1 MSDNESGLSNDE
13 VGDRLR
19 RAREDAGLT
28 QADAAQII
36 DAARTTIVAIEKG
49 QRRVRI
55 EEIQKLA
62 RAYGTSANALL
73 RRESIQLDLLP
84 QFRKLEQS
92 TDAAVEVAS
101 RMLNDL
107 VRAELELE
115 DALGIRRER
124 RYPQERQI
132 LPGDTNSVMAQA
144 EEDAQDLRDWLGIGP
159 GPIGDIISI
168 LDLQLGIRVY
178 LCPLDSRISGLF
190 AYDRRAGAC
199 MLLNALHPRAR
210 LMTTVAHELGHFV
223 STRNEPEVLT
233 EDALF
238 ASREERYANSFARG
252 FLTPSRAVKQRF
264 QDITAGHSHLTR
276 RHIIV
281 LANAFGVAREAMVR
295 RLEEL
300 RLAKRG
306 TWDWFQANGGITDEQ
321 AREVLGESPQ
331 IHVDS
336 AIVGRIIPPR
346 LALLAGEAWK
356 RGIYSEGQLVR
367 LLHLDRH
374 QVRLLLDRAE
384 AEEGEQDE
392 LVKLS
397 D

>member
-1 MSDNESGLSNDE
+1 MSENERGLSNE
-13 VGDRLR
+13 EIGDRLR
-19 RAREDAGLT
+19 RSREEAKLT

-36 DAARTTIVAIEKG
+36 QAARTTIVAIEKG

-55 EEIQKLA
+55 DELQKLA
-62 RAYGTSANALL
+62 SAYGTSANAIL
-73 RRESIQLDLLP
+73 RREAVQLDLVP
-84 QFRKLEQS
+84 QFRRINES
-92 TDAAVEVAS
+92 TDAAVENAG
-101 RMLNDL
+101 RLLNDL

-115 DALGIRRER
+115 DALGVRRER
-124 RYPQERQI
+124 RYPPERRI
-132 LPGDTNSVMAQA
+132 LPGDNRAVMTQA

-159 GPIGDIISI
+159 GPIGDIISL

-199 MLLNALHPRAR
+199 MLLNALHPRSR
-210 LMTTVAHELGHFV
+210 LMTTASHELGHFT
-223 STRNEPEVLT
+223 SSRTEPEVLT
-233 EDALF
+233 EDSLF
-238 ASREERYANSFARG
+238 VSREERYANSFARG
-252 FLTPSRAVKQRF
+252 FLMPSRSLRQRF

-276 RHIIV
+276 RHVII
-281 LANAFGVAREAMVR
+281 LAHAFGVAREAIVR

-300 RLAKRG
+300 GLARKG

-321 AREVLGESPQ
+321 AGEVLGHVPPSHIESET
-331 IHVDS
+331 
-336 AIVGRIIPPR
+336 VGKLIPPR

-374 QVRLLLDRAE
+374 SVRRILDRAE

-397 D
+397 S